1 MKTDRQLGSK
11 AQHSGKP
18 TPDLPRAQRGPSQP
32 RPPAPTAFLIANLE
46 LGSNSSHRK
55 HSPLR
60 IPLGTVATNRKFSR
74 VFHPDAALNSRL
86 LVTHHPSLVTASLI
100 YGSAI
105 KTPAN
110 PQGFNNV
117 QFSNRR

>member
-1 MKTDRQLGSK
+1 MKTDRQVASGR
-11 AQHSGKP
+11 QHSSKP
-18 TPDLPRAQRGPSQP
+18 PLGLPRALRDASAP
-32 RPPAPTAFLIANLE
+32 RPPALTAFLIANLE
-46 LGSNSSHRK
+46 LESNSTHRK
-55 HSPLR
+55 HSPLE
-60 IPLGTVATNRKFSR
+60 IPNRKFSR
-74 VFHPDAALNSRL
+74 VFDSDSALNSRL
-86 LVTHHPSLVTASLI
+86 PVTHHPSIVTASLI